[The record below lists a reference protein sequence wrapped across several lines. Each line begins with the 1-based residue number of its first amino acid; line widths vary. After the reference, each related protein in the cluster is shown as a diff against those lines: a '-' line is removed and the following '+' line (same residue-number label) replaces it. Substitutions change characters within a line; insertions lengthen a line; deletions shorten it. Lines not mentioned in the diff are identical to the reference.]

1 MRLHVK
7 FQRVSVALKNWSKAI
22 LGNNK
27 ILLKAVSQLIG
38 ILDVVQDYRQLSE
51 LEVRL
56 KRDLKFRL
64 LGLTAV
70 EKLHAKQTSRISSI
84 RASEANSKLFFLQAN
99 GRRRKNYIHSL
110 HTTDGTFYSHD
121 DKADKFFDHFSNLF
135 GRPEPRANTFNWR
148 ELGFTRHDL
157 QHLEESFTE
166 EEVLATIQEI
176 AADKAPGPDGFIGS
190 FYKHSWEV
198 IKQDLLLALD
208 YSFNRHDQHLDQLNT
223 THIIL
228 LSQKVDAVGLGDFR
242 PINLIHSLVK
252 LISKLLATRL
262 SCGI

>member
-110 HTTDGTFYSHD
+110 MTKRTSFLIISATSLVGRSH
-121 DKADKFFDHFSNLF
+121 
-135 GRPEPRANTFNWR
+135 
-148 ELGFTRHDL
+148 ELTLSTG
-157 QHLEESFTE
+157 
-166 EEVLATIQEI
+166 
-176 AADKAPGPDGFIGS
+176 GS
-190 FYKHSWEV
+190 
-198 IKQDLLLALD
+198 LALPGMTC
-208 YSFNRHDQHLDQLNT
+208 NT
-223 THIIL
+223 LRRVPQRKRCWQQFKKLQQIKHRGQTV
-228 LSQKVDAVGLGDFR
+228 SLGVFTSIAGR
-242 PINLIHSLVK
+242 SS
-252 LISKLLATRL
+252 SKT
-262 SCGI
+262 CC